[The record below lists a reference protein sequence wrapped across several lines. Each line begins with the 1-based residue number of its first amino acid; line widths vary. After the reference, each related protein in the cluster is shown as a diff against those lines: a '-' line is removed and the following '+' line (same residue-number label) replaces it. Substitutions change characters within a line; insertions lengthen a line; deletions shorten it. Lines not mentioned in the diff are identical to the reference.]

1 MGDVLSL
8 IKGAGE
14 FITYGPLG
22 VVVKFAYWFYIE
34 VIPFVLQY
42 FAIPMFALG
51 VLLALAFAGGTVLF
65 TIVFFIF
72 MYFFIKGTIFNSK
85 PKTQVK

>member
-8 IKGAGE
+8 LRGVGQMV
-14 FITYGPLG
+14 FYGPLG
-22 VVVKFAYWFYIE
+22 LVAKFAYWFYLE

-42 FAIPMFALG
+42 IAIPMFALG
-51 VLLALAFAGGTVLF
+51 ILLALAFAGGTVLF

-72 MYFFIKGTIFNSK
+72 MYYFIKGAIFETK
-85 PKTQVK
+85 PKIVK